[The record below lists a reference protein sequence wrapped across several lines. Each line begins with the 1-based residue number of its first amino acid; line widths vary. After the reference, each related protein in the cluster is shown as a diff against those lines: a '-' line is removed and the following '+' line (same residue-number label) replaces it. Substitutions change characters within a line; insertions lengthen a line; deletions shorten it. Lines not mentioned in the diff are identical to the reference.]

1 MEALPLACLREMF
14 PAWHIIRNIP
24 GMPDSGF
31 TAIERKTGHRITAS
45 ALGELAD
52 LLETA
57 SKADSH

>member
-1 MEALPLACLREMF
+1 MINCHLARLDTHADLLKE
-14 PAWHIIRNIP
+14 W
-24 GMPDSGF
+24 GF

-52 LLETA
+52 LLETG